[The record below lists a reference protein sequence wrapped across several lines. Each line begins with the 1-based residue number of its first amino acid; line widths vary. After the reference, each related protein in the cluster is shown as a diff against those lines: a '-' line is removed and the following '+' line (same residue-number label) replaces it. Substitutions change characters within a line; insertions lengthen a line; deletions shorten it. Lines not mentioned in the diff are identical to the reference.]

1 MLQANRAPICVL
13 IVLLL
18 TCSCRPGRDPVPE
31 QLIGTW
37 QTTMATHAG
46 STMDISQHGVVFS
59 SDRGVNA
66 RCRIVGLKSFLE
78 KGQMVYQLSYQDQYK
93 NEYELYLLY
102 DPADGGIVR
111 LKNQPQ
117 LEWKRTGA

>member
-1 MLQANRAPICVL
+1 
-13 IVLLL
+13 
-18 TCSCRPGRDPVPE
+18 
-31 QLIGTW
+31 
-37 QTTMATHAG
+37 MATHAG
-46 STMDISQHGVVFS
+46 STMDISQHVVVFS
-59 SDRGVNA
+59 SDRGVSA

-78 KGQMVYQLSYQDQYK
+78 KGQTVYRLLYQDQYK
-93 NEYELYLLY
+93 NDYELSLLY

>member
-1 MLQANRAPICVL
+1 MLRANRAPLWVVIL
-13 IVLLL
+13 LLL

-37 QTTMATHAG
+37 HTSMATHAG
-46 STMDISQHGVVFS
+46 STMDISQHVVVFS
-59 SDRGVNA
+59 SDRGVNT
-66 RCRIVGLKSFLE
+66 RCRIVGLKSFIE